1 MTADEM
7 RTALLRT
14 TFRYG
19 KVNMGIHLGNITHG
33 EFTTLQ
39 MVHMYRKKHPGEYGI
54 GVSEQ
59 ARCSYMSPPA
69 MSRTLKAVEEKG
81 LAERRVDSQN
91 RRKTYVRLTPEGE
104 NARQHAWRMCTDY
117 INRVIEEMG
126 EEKMETFLALWEEM
140 VDLME
145 KNIPMFYEE
154 PS

>member
-39 MVHMYRKKHPGEYGI
+39 KVHMYRKKHPGEYGI
-54 GVSEQ
+54 GVSEL

>member
-39 MVHMYRKKHPGEYGI
+39 MVHMYRKKNPGEYGI
-54 GVSEQ
+54 GVSEL